1 MYRFRN
7 ALNAVAIV
15 VALLVTVASAWAQT
29 APAGK
34 YAGAKYMG
42 DGGVVHIPTN
52 PTATSA
58 WHFAAIQKYGLDKK
72 HGIDIQLLPSATP
85 TMTANLLQTGAAEV
99 AIFSWVDLIRL
110 RNNGVKVIGIA
121 PFLRWGADH
130 IIVPTDSTAK
140 TIADLKGKKFG
151 ILSRTNLDFILN
163 MAVAKTR
170 YHLDPD
176 KDFVIQEGA
185 TSLLRGLIETGAL
198 DGSQMFNNITPLMVA
213 GGKVR
218 ILYQMKE
225 LVDSFGLPLTPELL
239 YATSEDYA
247 KAHPQNVRA
256 FLAAYR
262 EGVDV
267 LRNEDAIW
275 DDRGKTME
283 MPPEAIALLRDEMR
297 VDIWTEFAP
306 TTQADIRKAFDFLV
320 GQAGTAPFGFTEIPD
335 GFITRDYD

>member
-1 MYRFRN
+1 MMRFRVS
-7 ALNAVAIV
+7 LNAFAVAFA
-15 VALLVTVASAWAQT
+15 ALLATAAVASAES
-29 APAGK
+29 K

-42 DGGVVHIPTN
+42 DGGIIHIPTN

-58 WHFAAIQKYGLDKK
+58 WHFAAIEKYGLDKK
-72 HGIDIQLLPSATP
+72 HGISIQLLPSATP

-130 IIVPTDSTAK
+130 IIVPKDSTAK
-140 TIADLKGKKFG
+140 NISDLKGKKFG

-198 DGSQMFNNITPLMVA
+198 DASQMFNNITPDMVA

-247 KAHPQNVRA
+247 KTHPQNVRA

-267 LRNEDAIW
+267 LKQEDAIW
-275 DDRGKTME
+275 DDRGKTMG
-283 MPPEAIALLRDEMR
+283 MPPEAIVLLRDEMR
-297 VDIWTEFAP
+297 LDIWTEFAP

-320 GQAGTAPFGFTEIPD
+320 EQAGTAPFGFTEVPD
-335 GFITRDYD
+335 GFITEEYD